1 VSFDRTLLDMMPATV
16 TYQRYTGIS
25 TDGYATQTWSTGSG
39 LKSVRARIQ
48 AVRANERTV
57 PGREVKPEG
66 FKVLMAPYS
75 TAGTSDTVTVTA
87 LDKIT
92 LPAGFL
98 VAGSC
103 SPPIV
108 RAYPCQDEDGLH
120 HNEVWL

>member
-1 VSFDRTLLDMMPATV
+1 VSFDRGFLDMMPATV
-16 TYQRYTGIS
+16 SYQRYSSIS
-25 TDGYATQTWSTGSG
+25 TDGYAGPSYGTA
-39 LKSVRARIQ
+39 KNVRARIQ
-48 AVRANERTV
+48 AVREDARSVTA
-57 PGREVKPEG
+57 REVRPAG

-92 LPAGFL
+92 LPSGFL

-120 HNEVWL
+120 HHEVWL